1 MKPLTNILGAVL
13 CTAVAVTAQA
23 PDPQQTSDIE
33 ITKAQPSGPVSQ
45 SKADTD
51 CAKKCVSTLSH
62 ETEAEW
68 NIAMFCLERCELD
81 KEAAVYLG
89 YDDMLRALATPLS
102 ATPNSY
108 RTDARGKDGQ
118 RVTSRRDILDAD
130 SLLAFAEKLEKT
142 AWFDESDSN
151 NQYRHVLEDIEN
163 LKRQFTLSTTD
174 EMEGLEKKENSEE
187 DVKRTAALRDGPFE
201 SMPANEGTDAPSCG
215 DLLDRDSDSPSADED
230 EEEDAEYAEFLSSN
244 WEHAKSISALWDTR
258 RYVVEVP
265 AETGVSSEGT
275 KRYWVHTYDG
285 RRYGPYDI
293 KDEAKSGLQAPVRRQ
308 LYA

>member
-33 ITKAQPSGPVSQ
+33 ITKAQPSGPVSE

-51 CAKKCVSTLSH
+51 CAKKCVSPLSH

-89 YDDMLRALATPLS
+89 YDDMLRKLATPLS

-108 RTDARGKDGQ
+108 RTEARGKEGEG
-118 RVTSRRDILDAD
+118 VTSRRDILDAE

-142 AWFDESDSN
+142 TCFDESDSKDH
-151 NQYRHVLEDIEN
+151 YRHALEGFEN
-163 LKRQFTLSTTD
+163 LNRQFTLSTTD
-174 EMEGLEKKENSEE
+174 EMEGLAREGNPEE

-201 SMPANEGTDAPSCG
+201 SMPANEGTDAPSYG
-215 DLLDRDSDSPSADED
+215 YLLDRDSDSPSADED
-230 EEEDAEYAEFLSSN
+230 EDAEYAEFLSSN
-244 WEHAKSISALWDTR
+244 WEVAEKINALWNTDKM
-258 RYVVEVP
+258 YVVEVP
-265 AETGVSSEGT
+265 GKTGSSSEGS
-275 KRYWVHTYDG
+275 KRYWLHTYDG
-285 RRYGPYDI
+285 RRYGPYDN
-293 KDEAKSGLQAPVRRQ
+293 KD
-308 LYA
+308 LYYH